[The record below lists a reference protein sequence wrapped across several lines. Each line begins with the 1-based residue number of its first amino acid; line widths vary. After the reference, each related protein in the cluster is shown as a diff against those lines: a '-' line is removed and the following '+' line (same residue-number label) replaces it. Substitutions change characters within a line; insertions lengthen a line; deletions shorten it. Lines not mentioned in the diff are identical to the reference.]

1 MRRPREVKE
10 GRGVTIESDLAVL
23 EDLEAKGQ
31 AFLVA
36 IKAARP
42 ALARLRMAAG
52 KSRSTGGVLERLA
65 AHELDIPP
73 DSEPALKEVVDAA
86 VSSDQA

>member
-1 MRRPREVKE
+1 VS
-10 GRGVTIESDLAVL
+10 IESDLAVL

-36 IKAARP
+36 IQAARP
-42 ALARLRMAAG
+42 ALARLRVAAG

-65 AHELDIPP
+65 AHELDTPT
-73 DSEPALKEVVDAA
+73 DLESVLDEAVDVAG
-86 VSSDQA
+86 VRDQA

>member
-1 MRRPREVKE
+1 
-10 GRGVTIESDLAVL
+10 VTIESDLAVL

-36 IKAARP
+36 IQAARP
-42 ALARLRMAAG
+42 ALARLRVAAG

-65 AHELDIPP
+65 AHELDTPTEFEAIP
-73 DSEPALKEVVDAA
+73 EAA
-86 VSSDQA
+86 VDVAGLRDQA